1 MNLGTYRYY
10 SFTLP
15 PEEKKTNNKSSSPRA
30 KNITFVLN
38 SLHGDADLFVS
49 RIHKYPNR
57 MDFEKNSVKTSDS
70 YDIVY
75 FDAKSPNDDLSGT
88 TYYVA
93 IYSFQYSTYSLSVQV
108 DRTDKSTGGD
118 GKDKEN

>member
-1 MNLGTYRYY
+1 MQENNVIQDYVNLGTYRYY

-15 PEEKKTNNKSSSPRA
+15 PYIQKDTSKSSSNATQAPRVR
-30 KNITFVLN
+30 NITFTLN

-70 YDIVY
+70 YDMVY
-75 FDAKSPNDDLSGT
+75 FDDKTGKDDLSGT
-88 TYYVA
+88 YYIA
-93 IYSFQYSTYSLSVQV
+93 IYSF
-108 DRTDKSTGGD
+108 
-118 GKDKEN
+118 